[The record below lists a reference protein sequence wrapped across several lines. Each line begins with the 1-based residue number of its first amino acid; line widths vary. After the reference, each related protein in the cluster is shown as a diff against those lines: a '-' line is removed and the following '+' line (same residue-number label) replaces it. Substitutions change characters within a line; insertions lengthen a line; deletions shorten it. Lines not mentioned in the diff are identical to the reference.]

1 MEGAAGTSTK
11 WTIVPGE
18 ALGGAKGPAN
28 LNPEPDKPQASL
40 EPKDGLEIDSKVP
53 TAELEG
59 LGTDAGPMAGD
70 VPYIH

>member
-11 WTIVPGE
+11 WTIIPGE

-28 LNPEPDKPQASL
+28 LNPEPDKLQASL
-40 EPKDGLEIDSKVP
+40 ELKDGFEIDSKVP
-53 TAELEG
+53 TAEPEG

>member
-1 MEGAAGTSTK
+1 MEGAAGMSTK
-11 WTIVPGE
+11 WTIVPGK

-28 LNPEPDKPQASL
+28 LNPEPDKPQPSL
-40 EPKDGLEIDSKVP
+40 ELRDGLEIDSKVP
-53 TAELEG
+53 TVELEG